1 MPPTLADIARACSV
15 SLATVSKAL
24 SPHRDR
30 CDLSPATRERIL
42 AAARRLGWSR
52 DRRRSARA
60 RRRWRNIGLLWGLRT
75 PFTRGCYEGV
85 PEAVATA
92 LGDDFRLLITPTPL
106 PQDWREVQMS
116 LHLDGVITLGGID
129 DGILADLEARDYP
142 AVLVNQRSPRRLPQ
156 FLVDDRGGTIA
167 LAGHLADLGHR
178 RLVYLGNDWV
188 PSHYSEPERRA
199 GVDHV
204 ARERGL
210 AVVEVR
216 GPHYDQVVAHCRA
229 GATAVACYNWWDV
242 AEVLA
247 ALRAAGLAVP
257 REVSVVACHD
267 LSWFAHFDPPVTGL
281 TVPMQRMAV
290 DATRLLLD
298 LIAGA
303 PPVPGTVAVL
313 PETLV
318 MRASTAPARSE
329 NQGAKAGRGRHAS
342 SRPPRRA
349 P

>member
-1 MPPTLADIARACSV
+1 MPPTLADIARACSL

-30 CDLSPATRERIL
+30 CDLSTATRERVL

-52 DRRRSARA
+52 DRGRSARA
-60 RRRWRNIGLLWGLRT
+60 RRRWRNIGMLWGLRT
-75 PFTRGCYEGV
+75 PFTRGGYEGV

-106 PQDWREVQMS
+106 PRDWSEVQMS

-142 AVLVNQRSPRRLPQ
+142 AVLVNHRSPRRLPQ
-156 FLVDDRGGTIA
+156 FLADDLGGA
-167 LAGHLADLGHR
+167 LALARHLADLGHR

-188 PSHYSEPERRA
+188 PSHHSEPDRRA
-199 GVDHV
+199 GVARV
-204 ARERGL
+204 AAERGL
-210 AVVEVR
+210 AVADVH
-216 GPHYDQVVAHCRA
+216 GPRYDQVVAHCRA
-229 GATAVACYNWWDV
+229 GATAVVCYNWWDV
-242 AEVLA
+242 SAVLA

-257 REVSVVACHD
+257 RAVSVAACHD
-267 LSWFAHFDPPVTGL
+267 LSWFPHFDPAVTAVAVPV
-281 TVPMQRMAV
+281 QRLAE

-303 PPVPGTVAVL
+303 PPAPGTVL

-318 MRASTAPARSE
+318 VRASTAPP
-329 NQGAKAGRGRHAS
+329 GR
-342 SRPPRRA
+342 PRRR
-349 P
+349 

>member
-42 AAARRLGWSR
+42 AAARHLGWSR

-75 PFTRGCYEGV
+75 PFTRGSYEGV

-156 FLVDDRGGTIA
+156 FLLDDRGGTRA

-199 GVDHV
+199 GVDLA

-210 AVVEVR
+210 AVVDVR

-229 GATAVACYNWWDV
+229 GATAVVCYNWWDV
-242 AEVLA
+242 SEVLA

-257 REVSVVACHD
+257 RDVSVAACHD
-267 LSWFAHFDPPVTGL
+267 LSWFPHFDPAVTAVEVPV
-281 TVPMQRMAV
+281 QRMAE

-303 PPVPGTVAVL
+303 PSVAGTVAVL

-318 MRASTAPARSE
+318 VRASTAPA
-329 NQGAKAGRGRHAS
+329 AKRARTAADRRQ
-342 SRPPRRA
+342 RPLRRA